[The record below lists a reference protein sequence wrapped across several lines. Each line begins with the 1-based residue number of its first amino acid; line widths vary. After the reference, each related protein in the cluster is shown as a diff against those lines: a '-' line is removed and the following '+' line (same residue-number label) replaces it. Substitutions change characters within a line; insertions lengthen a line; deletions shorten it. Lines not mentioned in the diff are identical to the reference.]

1 MDILAQYRQFLSQ
14 PNNMKSG
21 DYGFL
26 KRFGAHEG
34 CLDYKALEKAA
45 DRKIKIRQV
54 LGMILE
60 LPVSVMSVIT

>member
-1 MDILAQYRQFLSQ
+1 
-14 PNNMKSG
+14 MKSG

-26 KRFGAHEG
+26 KRFGPHEG

-45 DRKIKIRQV
+45 DRKIKIKHI

-60 LPVSVMSVIT
+60 LSVSVMSVIT

>member
-1 MDILAQYRQFLSQ
+1 MDILAQCRHFLSQ

-26 KRFGAHEG
+26 KRFGPHEG

-45 DRKIKIRQV
+45 DRKIKIKHI

-60 LPVSVMSVIT
+60 LSVSVMSVIT